1 MNPMTLLAARPPLA
15 QRGAGIIEVM
25 VGILIGMVV
34 VLVIYNTLV
43 VTEAFKRNTIGI
55 SDAQITGQLSQF
67 VLNREIASSGNGVM
81 SGIGELAQ
89 CNEWR
94 LRPTPAL
101 ISDGGL
107 PNVSDSV
114 TVFYSNAPRI
124 LHPVSF
130 GAAGASAT
138 PYPVISPNGFKI
150 NDWVIATETAAGA
163 TNCTLVVV
171 TGITQHP
178 SLAAYPPADVGGR
191 IALTYTLKAG
201 TAFNYTTGSRAF
213 NLGDRVTRTLYS
225 VDAAKKQLNSVD
237 DNPALA
243 VAATPVPVAQN
254 VVLLKVQYGIDA
266 VADPI
271 GLIDCWTSADNSN
284 TCNNGVDYSD
294 AQFKAVPAVNLP
306 ITMETRIRSIK
317 AIRIAMVVRSD
328 DIVKQDPV
336 AHADLV
342 NQTAVLFTCPA
353 SIPNCTTI
361 SINNTVL
368 QDYGRYRIYET
379 TIPLRNSLWHPI

>member
-1 MNPMTLLAARPPLA
+1 MNPLKPFTARPPLA

-55 SDAQITGQLSQF
+55 SDAQITGQLAQF

-81 SGIGELAQ
+81 SGINELAR
-89 CNEWR
+89 CDEWR
-94 LRPTPAL
+94 LRPIPAL
-101 ISDGGL
+101 IGDGGG
-107 PNVSDSV
+107 PNVSDNV

-130 GAAGASAT
+130 GAAGAAPT
-138 PYPVISPNGFKI
+138 PYPVISPNGFKV
-150 NDWVIATETAAGA
+150 NDWVIATETALGA
-163 TNCTLVVV
+163 TNCTLVLV

-191 IALTYTLKAG
+191 VALSYTLKAG
-201 TAFNYTTGSRAF
+201 TAFSHTTGSRAF

-225 VDAAKKQLNSVD
+225 VDAAKKQLNSLD
-237 DNPALA
+237 DNPGLI

-266 VADPI
+266 DGDAL

-284 TCNNGVDYSD
+284 TCGNGVDYSD
-294 AQFKAVPAVNLP
+294 TTFKATPAP
-306 ITMETRIRSIK
+306 ATMAARIRSIK
-317 AIRIAMVVRSD
+317 AIRIAMVIRSD

-342 NQTAVLFTCPA
+342 GQSAVLFTCPA